1 MLRFAYYILYFL
13 YDMLFLI
20 CAKLLCLSRDVVWVP
35 RINRSRIWQNHIPHV
50 CVLVSGRSVKPQSTV
65 STLYSE
71 DAFIKIP
78 RMVFYPQQP
87 LPLKKHEYGVTV
99 GSRGAR
105 TNSGMQHTQ
114 ESTPQL
120 SVHAGETDLLSSWNK
135 WGGFNLDKGSE

>member
-1 MLRFAYYILYFL
+1 MLYEYPELTEVEFDKITYH
-13 YDMLFLI
+13 ML
-20 CAKLLCLSRDVVWVP
+20 S
-35 RINRSRIWQNHIPHV
+35 

-135 WGGFNLDKGSE
+135 